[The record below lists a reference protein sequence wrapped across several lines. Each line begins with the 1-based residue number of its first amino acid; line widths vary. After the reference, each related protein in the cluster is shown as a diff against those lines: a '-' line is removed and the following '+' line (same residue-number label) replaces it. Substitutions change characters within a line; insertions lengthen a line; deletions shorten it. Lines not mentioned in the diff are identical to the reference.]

1 MPKRIRITAGTVTA
15 EAELFD
21 TETAR
26 RIYEALPLEASANTW
41 GDEIY
46 FTIPVDCNREPDA
59 RTEVEVGDL
68 GYWLAGSGFC
78 IFYGRTPMSTGE
90 KPVAASDVNVFGRIV
105 GDPTVFRGTRSGT
118 RVSIEKVE

>member
-1 MPKRIRITAGTVTA
+1 MANRIRVTAGSTA
-15 EAELFD
+15 VEVELLD
-21 TETAR
+21 NETAR
-26 RIYEALPLEASANTW
+26 RIYEALPIQASANTW

-46 FTIPVDCNREPDA
+46 FTIPVDCPREADA

-78 IFYGRTPMSTGE
+78 IFYGRTPMSGGD
-90 KPVAASDVNVFGRIV
+90 KPVAASEVNVFGKIV
-105 GDPTVFRGTRSGT
+105 GDATVLRGTRSGT